1 MKWNPCN
8 SALIIAVVSLVVG
21 VFAAPTQAAKLEAW
35 KMDCFD
41 INLNQADAISACS
54 TSLRGRK
61 INPRY
66 LVQRGSLWLSLKDYQ
81 YAISDFTRTIDQDY
95 GGIVPYYGRAAAYI
109 GANQFIDAML
119 DIQTIMIRSMPDI
132 LLYKAINQLLSWQ
145 TGRQIEVAYVEEG
158 KYPLMQK
165 VRHRPIT
172 IIDSKIDLSEYF
184 IGIPPFLILASFMLL
199 ALL

>member
-1 MKWNPCN
+1 MKWNP
-8 SALIIAVVSLVVG
+8 SKPALIIAVVSLIVG
-21 VFAAPTQAAKLEAW
+21 AFAAPTQAAKLEAW

-41 INLNQADAISACS
+41 FNLKEADAISACS

-61 INPRY
+61 SNPRY

-81 YAISDFTRTIDQDY
+81 YAISDFTRTIDQEY

-132 LLYKAINQLLSWQ
+132 LLYKAISQLLSWQ
-145 TGRQIEVAYVEEG
+145 TGRQIRVAYVEEL
-158 KYPLMQK
+158 KHPLMNKIKRKQIMVLDK
-165 VRHRPIT
+165 
-172 IIDSKIDLSEYF
+172 KIDLSDYF

-199 ALL
+199 TLI